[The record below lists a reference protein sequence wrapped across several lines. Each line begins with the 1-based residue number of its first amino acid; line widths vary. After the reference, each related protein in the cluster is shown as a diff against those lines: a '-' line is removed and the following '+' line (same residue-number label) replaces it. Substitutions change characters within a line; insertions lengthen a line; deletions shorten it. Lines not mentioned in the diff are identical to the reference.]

1 MARRRAKSN
10 GDRRWP
16 PGAVVAAA
24 AFLVAGPLVRVA
36 LGADPTGS
44 GIDAL
49 LLLLLAPAA
58 AVGARRALEGD
69 RPPATGLAL
78 AGLVVVAGAV
88 VHLAGVSAV
97 RLALEGSGGAERFLA
112 LVRGAAH
119 DRAGG
124 LLLAFAA
131 LALADRALGLRG
143 RLSAR
148 DEELAV
154 RDEELAAAREKA
166 AALAARGTVVAR
178 RLKDEAERRGRFERI
193 HRHSRLEALR
203 ARLRPGF
210 LVGVVDRAR
219 AAAAD
224 DPERAERMLLR
235 LSLFLRTALR
245 EGEADLVPLSEE
257 IERTDAILEL
267 ERERLGRRLKYR
279 FDVPEELLDDPVPA
293 LLLAPLVLRA
303 VASGPGASKRG
314 GRIDVGA
321 SVEDGRLVLEIQD
334 DVSVV
339 VSADEARK
347 DPELVAL
354 GERLRILYGTGARI
368 RSGARSEGGTRLVVE
383 LPRAAGVQREAG

>member
-10 GDRRWP
+10 EGRRWP
-16 PGAVVAAA
+16 TGAAVAAA
-24 AFLVAGPLVRVA
+24 AFLVAGPLVRA
-36 LGADPTGS
+36 ACGDDPAGV
-44 GIDAL
+44 GVDAL
-49 LLLLLAPAA
+49 FLLLLAPPAA
-58 AVGARRALEGD
+58 LGARRALEGG
-69 RPPATGLAL
+69 RPPASSLAL
-78 AGLVVVAGAV
+78 AVLVVVGGAV
-88 VHLAGVSAV
+88 VHLAAASGA
-97 RLALEGSGGAERFLA
+97 RLALEGSGGGDRFLVLLRDA
-112 LVRGAAH
+112 ARDRSGA
-119 DRAGG
+119 

-143 RLSAR
+143 RLAAR
-148 DEELAV
+148 DEELAAV
-154 RDEELAAAREKA
+154 REKA
-166 AALAARGTVVAR
+166 AALAARGTDVAR

-224 DPERAERMLLR
+224 DPQRAERMLLR

-303 VASGPGASKRG
+303 VAAGPGASKRG

-321 SVEDGRLVLEIQD
+321 SAEDGRLVLEIQD

-368 RSGARSEGGTRLVVE
+368 RSGARTEGGTRLVVE